1 MKKILFWVGALI
13 VSMTIATGCSNEEVV
28 EQVQSKKTVV
38 TATIENGSA
47 RTSVNSLYNVVW
59 SQGDSFTVFGD
70 VKKGNMTLIGEG
82 GSTTGEF
89 EIISNSSSI
98 EFTNG
103 DVALFPAVSDNV
115 DMKSYTFP
123 STYTTTETD
132 APMLGT
138 YNGTSFSFKPLS
150 AFIRVNASGL
160 NDNTSHTLTITSE
173 TEALT
178 GEATLGA
185 NNVLVPSGNGKT
197 IMVTLTADADGS
209 ITFDAP
215 IPAQTYTK
223 LTITLDNANEPL
235 KTKENFT
242 AVAGVLY
249 EATELV
255 TTATDLKNAL
265 QKGGNIDLNASFSMT
280 EDLDVTENT
289 ILDLN
294 GQELDAADFNF
305 TVAEGK
311 SFTIQNAASLARSAT
326 SPTIKSS
333 KDIITASSNSTINI
347 GEGVNLI
354 NTAENC
360 CIFIPKDANGVTVNT
375 AGNLLTEGKDGVIN
389 FATIYVNGKVT
400 SGTINIIGG
409 SVKHNKDCAVYVAG
423 KADVNISGDVE
434 IEGTTGVEIRGGSLT
449 IEGGTIT
456 GNGNPATATPNGN
469 GSTTVGSAVAVSQ
482 HTTNHAITAT
492 IKGGTFNGINALYE
506 ADLQATDQ
514 KATEVTMSVTG
525 GTFIGA
531 VSSKSCTNF
540 ISGGIFSDASAFDYL
555 ADNANVTVGK
565 DMNIT
570 KAITIPTG
578 ISATINLNGKTI
590 ENKTAGHP
598 SMITPNVDDECVV
611 FMVNGTLTIEGE
623 GNVKA
628 TGDGEKSDYNTAVW
642 AMGENAKAIINGGN
656 YTNSKDTE
664 DDGCDLIYA
673 RDGANIVI
681 NGGSFQ
687 SYIRSTL
694 GGGIYDVL
702 DCKDKTNSKITVNG
716 GKFQNYVPSY
726 ENVTPTGY
734 ENEVVLG
741 EGKAVYNNEI
751 LQTTA
756 HSKEAGEMWYEV
768 KDSQGN
774 EDYVPTV

>member
-59 SQGDSFTVFGD
+59 SQDDSFTVFGD
-70 VKKGNMTLIGEG
+70 AKKGNMTLIGEG

-89 EIISNSSSI
+89 EILSNSSSI

-115 DMKSYTFP
+115 DTKSYTFP
-123 STYTTTETD
+123 SSYTTTETD

-160 NDNTSHTLTITSE
+160 NGNGSHTLTIASE

-185 NNVLVPSGNGKT
+185 NNVLIPSGNGKT
-197 IMVTLTADADGS
+197 ITVTLTADADGS

-375 AGNLLTEGKDGVIN
+375 AGNLLTEGKDGVTN
-389 FATIYVNGKVT
+389 YATIYVNGKVT

-514 KATEVTMSVTG
+514 KATGVTMSVTG
-525 GTFIGA
+525 GTFNGA

-578 ISATINLNGKTI
+578 TTATINLNGYNI
-590 ENKTAGHP
+590 TA
-598 SMITPNVDDECVV
+598 PNTDV
-611 FMVNGTLTIEGE
+611 FIVEGTLTIKDDNNEGKVTA
-623 GNVKA
+623 GSSNPANSVC
-628 TGDGEKSDYNTAVW
+628 AVW
-642 AMGENAKAIINGGN
+642 AKGGTVTINGGYYIVHADQAGKRN
-656 YTNSKDTE
+656 D
-664 DDGCDLIYA
+664 CIYA
-673 RDGANIVI
+673 GHNADNANTAGNITI
-681 NGGSFQ
+681 NGGKFEYVWPDNNNNYAIDYNGDQ
-687 SYIRSTL
+687 FLLNCANTDDST
-694 GGGIYDVL
+694 
-702 DCKDKTNSKITVNG
+702 TQITVNG
-716 GKFQNYVPSY
+716 GKFKNHVPSF
-726 ENVTPTGY
+726 EDTGR
-734 ENEVVLG
+734 EGEVVLG
-741 EGKAVYNNEI
+741 TDVNVYYSKNKIESP
-751 LQTTA
+751 
-756 HSKEAGEMWYEV
+756 HSTETNGDYWYEV
-768 KDSQGN
+768 KVSSGN
-774 EDYVPTV
+774 QDYVPV